1 MDSARVKG
9 KWLMTLTHL
18 LGDCCGSH
26 TINTIFFTF
35 MVCRTFSITRPK
47 GASLWTG
54 HGSGPVIN
62 PRTFSITRPKGASLW
77 TGHGSGPVI
86 NPQESTQESPLNWV
100 DFIHQAQPAKV
111 YFIHYKG
118 DDVPRNPIKIYSSVA
133 RL

>member
-35 MVCRTFSITRPK
+35 MVC
-47 GASLWTG
+47 
-54 HGSGPVIN
+54 
-62 PRTFSITRPKGASLW
+62 RTFSITRPKGASLW